1 MDEQASVAC
10 ATPSYHNRLRPT
22 LDFSTKQPTTTFFVA
37 YSLPQPPTPSPNTLF
52 RPTLDCSAILPQPTA
67 PFFVL
72 HWPSYGSVPSHIVEK
87 SSVGRRTTFFVLP
100 LHWIG
105 QPSYLIHPT
114 TAYTGVF
121 IYPTPSYHY
130 LCRPTLECSASL
142 LYATP
147 SYHNLRTSYHVLHWR
162 VFLHPTPSY
171 RNLLRPT
178 LECSAILWYRTL
190 ADILSQVT
198 LACSAILP

>member
-114 TAYTGVF
+114 
-121 IYPTPSYHY
+121 
-130 LCRPTLECSASL
+130 
-142 LYATP
+142 
-147 SYHNLRTSYHVLHWR
+147 
-162 VFLHPTPSY
+162 
-171 RNLLRPT
+171 
-178 LECSAILWYRTL
+178 LECSAILPHPTTTCVVLHWSVRPAYFMLPRPTTTFVHPTT
-190 ADILSQVT
+190 SYT
-198 LACSAILP
+198 GECSSILPHPTATFFVLHWSVQPSSGIVL